1 MCGFAGEARFGSA
14 TADIGVVAR
23 MGEVLQP
30 RGPDASGAFQHGGI
44 ALAHR
49 RLRIIDLSETAQ
61 QPMTDPGLGLT
72 VVFNGCIYN
81 YRALRREL
89 EALDYRFFSDGDT
102 EVVLK
107 SFHAWGRD
115 CVNRFHGMFAFAIF
129 ERDSGRLTLARDR
142 FGIKPLYLTEATGR
156 LRFASSLPA
165 LLAGGGIDT
174 AVDPAALH
182 HYMSW
187 HAVVPP
193 PLTLLAGVRKLP
205 PATVATWDAEGR
217 CETGRFWGLKVQ
229 ADPALAAL
237 PVDERERMVEDA
249 LRTAVRR
256 RMVAD
261 VPVGVLLSGGVD
273 SSLIVALLAEAGQ
286 HDLRTFS
293 IGFEAAGG
301 ESGDEFVY
309 SDLVARRFGTRHAQI
324 RIPTSELMGAL
335 PGTIAAMS
343 EPMVSYDNVAFYLL
357 SREVSKHLK
366 VVQSGQ
372 GADEVFAGYHWYPKL
387 TDSAD
392 PTGDYARAFFDRGHA
407 EYLDT
412 VGEAFATDD
421 HSRAFLERE
430 FAAGHGG
437 SAVEKALHL
446 DTTVMLAD
454 DPVKRVD
461 NMTMAWGLEARV
473 PFLDHELVELA
484 GRLPVEDKLG
494 DGGKGVLKS
503 IARRLVPHE
512 VVDRPKGYF
521 PVPILKYIDGPVLDM
536 VRDTLGSRAAR
547 ERGLFRPEAVARL
560 LQAPSEH
567 ITPLRGSK
575 LWQVALLEFWLQ
587 ARGL

>member
-1 MCGFAGEARFGSA
+1 MCGFAGEARFDSSV
-14 TADIGVVAR
+14 ADVGAVAR
-23 MGEVLQP
+23 MGDVLQP
-30 RGPDASGAFQHGGI
+30 RGPDASGAFQQGGI

-49 RLRIIDLSETAQ
+49 RLRIIDLSEHAQ
-61 QPMTDPGLGLT
+61 QPMSDPALGMT

-81 YRALRREL
+81 YRELRREL

-142 FGIKPLYLTEATGR
+142 FGIKPLYLAESAGQ

-165 LLAGGGIDT
+165 LLAGGDVDT
-174 AVDPAALH
+174 AIDPVALH

-193 PLTLLAGVRKLP
+193 PMTMLAGVRKLP
-205 PATVATWDAEGR
+205 PATVATWEADGR
-217 CETGRFWGLKVQ
+217 CEAKRYWGLRVQ

-237 PVDERERMVEDA
+237 PAQERERMTEDA

-309 SDLVARRFGTRHAQI
+309 SDMVAKRFGTKHEQI

-335 PGTIAAMS
+335 PATIAAMS

-357 SREVSKHLK
+357 SREVARHLK

-387 TDSAD
+387 AASAD
-392 PTGDYARAFFDRGHA
+392 PTGDYARAFFDRDHA
-407 EYLDT
+407 DYLAT
-412 VGEAFATDD
+412 VGERYATDD
-421 HSRAFLERE
+421 ASRAFLERE

-446 DTTVMLAD
+446 DTTIMLAD

-484 GRLPVEDKLG
+484 GRLPAEDKLG
-494 DGGKGVLKS
+494 DGGKGVLKA
-503 IARRLVPHE
+503 IARRLVPRE
-512 VVDRPKGYF
+512 IVDRPKGYF
-521 PVPILKYIDGPVLDM
+521 PVPILKYIEGPVLDM
-536 VRDTLGSRAAR
+536 VRDTLHSRAAR
-547 ERGLFRPEAVARL
+547 ERGLFRPDAVARL
-560 LQAPSEH
+560 LEAPADH

-575 LWQVALLEFWLQ
+575 LWQVALLELWLQ